1 MAQAFYVI
9 GSRSRPH
16 AYRRPPGIGCPR
28 RASAIYFQDHSHG
41 IGLTGRRTSSRGSQY
56 PLGLWRIDRRPFV
69 PRRGSGRPWVCRR
82 VEGS

>member
-41 IGLTGRRTSSRGSQY
+41 IGL
-56 PLGLWRIDRRPFV
+56 
-69 PRRGSGRPWVCRR
+69 
-82 VEGS
+82 